1 MKNEECKKVQRTKD
15 KVQASRPFFRFDLL
29 LLSGRLDRGLT
40 ILVFILSFFISKA
53 AAQVEASEAD
63 AELLTGAPIFSHGIG
78 YAGEV
83 EYKGEMIPWFV
94 LSDVYV
100 FDKLVFKN
108 QRQAK
113 KYYKIA
119 ANIKK
124 VYPIAKEIQREIEH
138 QIQHMDS
145 LPDKKSRDVYLKQM
159 EKALMKEYKPRLKK
173 LTFSQGKLLI
183 KLIDRQC
190 NQTSYEL
197 IKTYMGGFK
206 AGFWNAFATIF
217 GASLKK
223 EYDPDVDDR
232 LTERCI
238 LLIESGQM

>member
-1 MKNEECKKVQRTKD
+1 MWLRSHIVM
-15 KVQASRPFFRFDLL
+15 
-29 LLSGRLDRGLT
+29 RLMVL
-40 ILVFILSFFISKA
+40 A
-53 AAQVEASEAD
+53 AAI
-63 AELLTGAPIFSHGIG
+63 LLTAGMPCEAQEIRATRETDRAMTGEPVFSHGMYYTG
-78 YAGEV
+78 MVNYD
-83 EYKGEMIPWFV
+83 GEMIPSF
-94 LSDVYV
+94 LFADYYV
-100 FDKLVFKN
+100 FGKLVFKN
-108 QRQAK
+108 KAQAK

>member
-1 MKNEECKKVQRTKD
+1 MNRLFAYILLALLPALTASAQLEATQEE
-15 KVQASRPFFRFDLL
+15 
-29 LLSGRLDRGLT
+29 
-40 ILVFILSFFISKA
+40 
-53 AAQVEASEAD
+53 AQQM
-63 AELLTGAPIFSHGIG
+63 TGKPIFSHGVG

-94 LSDVYV
+94 LNDVYI
-100 FDKLVFKN
+100 FDKLVFKSPR
-108 QRQAK
+108 QRK
-113 KYYKIA
+113 KFYKIA
-119 ANIKK
+119 NNIKK
-124 VYPIAKEIQREIEH
+124 VYPIAVEIQHEIDR
-138 QIQHMDS
+138 QIAHMDS
-145 LPDKKSRDVYLKQM
+145 LPDKKARDQYLKAM
-159 EKALMKEYKPRLKK
+159 EKELKKQYTPRLKK

-206 AGFWNAFATIF
+206 ATFYNVFASLF

>member
-1 MKNEECKKVQRTKD
+1 MNIHRRRKQILAVFT
-15 KVQASRPFFRFDLL
+15 L
-29 LLSGRLDRGLT
+29 LLS
-40 ILVFILSFFISKA
+40 FFSA
-53 AAQVEASEAD
+53 TALHAQLRDTQEQAREM
-63 AELLTGAPIFSHGIG
+63 TGDPIFSHHVG
-78 YAGEV
+78 YAGVV
-83 EYKGEMIPWFV
+83 EYEGEKIPWFV
-94 LSDVYV
+94 LSDVYI
-100 FDKLVFKN
+100 FKELVFKSP
-108 QRQAK
+108 RQAK

-119 ANIKK
+119 NNIKK
-124 VYPIAKEIQREIEH
+124 VYPIAVEIQHEIER
-138 QIQHMDS
+138 QVAHMDS
-145 LPDKKSRDVYLKQM
+145 LPSKRARDLYLKEM
-159 EKALMKEYKPRLKK
+159 EKELKKKYTPRLKK

-206 AGFWNAFATIF
+206 ATFYNTFASLF

>member
-1 MKNEECKKVQRTKD
+1 MKNEGLVFMMNRWN
-15 KVQASRPFFRFDLL
+15 ASFPLN
-29 LLSGRLDRGLT
+29 GRRRAVV
-40 ILVFILSFFISKA
+40 ILVLVLSFFILHSSFFVSTA
-53 AAQVEASEAD
+53 SAQIEATDAD
-63 AELLTGAPIFSHGIG
+63 VQGLAGAPIFAHGIG

-83 EYKGEMIPWFV
+83 EYEGEMIPWFV
-94 LSDVYV
+94 LNDVYV
-100 FDKLVFKN
+100 FDKLVFKSK
-108 QRQAK
+108 RQAK

-124 VYPIAKEIQREIEH
+124 VYPIAKEIQHEIER

-159 EKALMKEYKPRLKK
+159 EKELMKRYKPRLKK

-190 NQTSYEL
+190 NQTSYQL

-206 AGFWNAFATIF
+206 AGFYNAFATLF